1 MAQSLDEQI
10 NTIERALGE
19 CMIEHAL
26 VIVRSWLT
34 ELGENNHY
42 EEAFRT
48 IRSHYQDLFVKWLN
62 VDDPSMADEL
72 GKLTGDTYQLVDA
85 VYADIRLLRGLS
97 PHMHGFNPDSPQSVI
112 NYFSGCIQFR
122 PEDFNWLR
130 AAMNDEQKTGTALLA
145 LTALTRNLR
154 ECFSQEAILTL
165 IDGFDSNNDLI
176 SDQCLAN
183 VMTLLIHYDIRMD
196 FFPQIQDAFA
206 AAINEIED
214 GANHAFEVLCALVKS
229 SKANWLEEYA
239 VGERAMRDLPPE
251 MQKLVEA
258 TGIKNDIKTFYS
270 WVPKSEAEYMS
281 GLFAILPQ
289 TGLYDALVRGNEAY
303 ERALT
308 FTYLSID
315 NRDLMWDYPDV
326 GTDWFVNVL
335 RRGSDR
341 VTDYINYGHCML
353 LRGDRMMALE
363 IYRQARQMCK
373 SSKDFFNL
381 FRPDRRQLVDHGVP
395 LEFVYMLEDNLLN

>member
-48 IRSHYQDLFVKWLN
+48 IHAHYRDLFVKWLN

-72 GKLTGDTYQLVDA
+72 GKMTGDTYQLVDA

-112 NYFSGCIQFR
+112 NYFSGCIRLQQ
-122 PEDFNWLR
+122 EDFNWLR
-130 AAMNDEQKTGTALLA
+130 TAMSDEKRVGTALLA
-145 LTALTRNLR
+145 ITALTRNLR
-154 ECFSQEAILTL
+154 ECFSQEAILAL
-165 IDGFDSNNDLI
+165 IDGFGVDNDLV

-281 GLFAILPQ
+281 GLVAILPQ
-289 TGLYDALVRGNEAY
+289 TGLYDALVRGNEVY

-335 RRGSDR
+335 RRGSDK
-341 VTDYINYGHCML
+341 VMDYINYGHCML

-373 SSKDFFNL
+373 SSKEFFNL